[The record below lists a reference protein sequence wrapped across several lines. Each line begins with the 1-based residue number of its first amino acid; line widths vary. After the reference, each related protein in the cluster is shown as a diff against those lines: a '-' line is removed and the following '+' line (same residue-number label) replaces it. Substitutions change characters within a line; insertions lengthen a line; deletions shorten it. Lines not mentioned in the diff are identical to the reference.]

1 MFVNFVNS
9 YKMKIKQILLLC
21 FCMLGLT
28 VQAQSLA
35 QAKELYQKG
44 KYEQAKPVF
53 KKYTKTQPGNG
64 NYHLW
69 YGVCCL
75 ETGETQNAIK
85 HLEVAVK
92 KRIPS
97 GQLYLGQAYHQDY
110 QFENAISTYE
120 DYIADLAKRKRST
133 DTAEKLLA
141 KSKLGLRLL
150 KGVEEVCF
158 IDSVVVDKDV
168 FLKAYRISSECG
180 KLYTYPEYFKNNL
193 TVEGTVYET
202 QLGNKLYYSEMQPD
216 STLSI
221 LSKNKMQDRWGR
233 GHLLPGAINQAINAN
248 YPYVMSDGITI
259 FYAADGPQSLG
270 GYDIFLTR
278 YNTSQDTYLT
288 PQNAGMPFN
297 SPANDYMY
305 VIDEYNNLG
314 WFASDRY
321 QPEGKVC
328 IYTFIPNASK
338 QVYDYENMDKTSLR
352 NLAMLHSI
360 KDTWKSEADVTAA
373 QERLQNA
380 EQEQPTHTKMHDFE
394 FIIDDQHTYYSLSDF
409 RSKEALDAFKKYR
422 QLENSLKERENNLN
436 KMRIAYSEANEMNKQ
451 NLAPGILDLEK
462 RVDELAEEI
471 QRIIIQVRK
480 LEKKARR

>member
-1 MFVNFVNS
+1 
-9 YKMKIKQILLLC
+9 
-21 FCMLGLT
+21 
-28 VQAQSLA
+28 
-35 QAKELYQKG
+35 
-44 KYEQAKPVF
+44 
-53 KKYTKTQPGNG
+53 
-64 NYHLW
+64 
-69 YGVCCL
+69 
-75 ETGETQNAIK
+75 
-85 HLEVAVK
+85 
-92 KRIPS
+92 
-97 GQLYLGQAYHQDY
+97 
-110 QFENAISTYE
+110 
-120 DYIADLAKRKRST
+120 
-133 DTAEKLLA
+133 
-141 KSKLGLRLL
+141 
-150 KGVEEVCF
+150 
-158 IDSVVVDKDV
+158 
-168 FLKAYRISSECG
+168 
-180 KLYTYPEYFKNNL
+180 
-193 TVEGTVYET
+193 
-202 QLGNKLYYSEMQPD
+202 
-216 STLSI
+216 
-221 LSKNKMQDRWGR
+221 MQDRWGR

-328 IYTFIPNASK
+328 IYTFIPNTSK
-338 QVYDYENMDKTSLR
+338 QVYDYENMDKASLR

-373 QERLQNA
+373 LERLQNA
-380 EQEQPTHTKMHDFE
+380 EQEQPTYTKKHDFE

-436 KMRIAYSEANEMNKQ
+436 KMRVAYSEANEANKQ

-471 QRIIIQVRK
+471 QRIILQVRK
-480 LEKKARR
+480 LEKKSQR